1 MLGLGVVV
9 AAAYRLLVLTVSLI
23 SYVLNADSGRYADT
37 PMLHLLTQHKISS
50 KWTCYDKFP
59 AELFRTGAG

>member
-37 PMLHLLTQHKISS
+37 PMHYLATLAHT
-50 KWTCYDKFP
+50 
-59 AELFRTGAG
+59 A